1 MLTPGPDPAVAMFIG
16 YDWSASLQP
25 PADGGGKK
33 GETFFLN
40 RMFKIVQEKK
50 KGWGKRKIAAILSLG
65 RS

>member
-16 YDWSASLQP
+16 YDWSASLQ